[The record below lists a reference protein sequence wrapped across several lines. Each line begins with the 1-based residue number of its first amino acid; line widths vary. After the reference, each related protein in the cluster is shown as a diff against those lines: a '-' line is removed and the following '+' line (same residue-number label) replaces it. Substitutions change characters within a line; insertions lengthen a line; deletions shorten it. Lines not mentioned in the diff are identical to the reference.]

1 MDFIF
6 HILGLCPDHHNHF
19 NFILFLS
26 EFMSGNFC
34 WCTIKNYLKTNY
46 GLYRSN
52 RKIFNSK
59 MED

>member
-46 GLYRSN
+46 ENIYTATKHKRIKDN
-52 RKIFNSK
+52 
-59 MED
+59 